1 MWVECFFKWRR
12 PTSEKIVRP
21 TASCDTSLY
30 FYLNLETTLK
40 NVIFSHGTLWEYALT
55 KKTMKMTCTFREY
68 LQRAILETLTFD
80 KDKNRDKDIWK
91 TAYDVF

>member
-1 MWVECFFKWRR
+1 MFIKGRR
-12 PTSEKIVRP
+12 LTSEKIVRP